1 MKKIKKE
8 KKKEVIEIHIYVHQD
23 TPTYS
28 PIYVPTPQY
37 PNLPGGAGPNFPQ
50 FPTTFCQGI

>member
-23 TPTYS
+23 SPSYP
-28 PIYVPTPQY
+28 PIYTPPQF
-37 PNLPGGAGPNFPQ
+37 PNYPGGAGPNFPNY
-50 FPTTFCQGI
+50 PVTFCQGQ